1 MSAPLARIYS
11 PNAHVST
18 VGGII
23 ATVQDPNSFDSF
35 HDSNGN
41 FQQFLPFFETTGEG
55 SFCINVDLASSGIS
69 GVKDGANV
77 TLQLIFDGGD
87 GQLYQVSKAG
97 GNIFREHD

>member
-1 MSAPLARIYS
+1 M
-11 PNAHVST
+11 ST

-55 SFCINVDLASSGIS
+55 SFCINIDLASSGIS
-69 GVKDGANV
+69 GVKDRFKRAPMAETGSMPSSIT
-77 TLQLIFDGGD
+77 TLVASSPSEKTDPV
-87 GQLYQVSKAG
+87 VS
-97 GNIFREHD
+97 

>member
-1 MSAPLARIYS
+1 M
-11 PNAHVST
+11 ST

-55 SFCINVDLASSGIS
+55 SFCINIDLASSGIS

-87 GQLYQVSKAG
+87 GQLYQVSMAG